1 MKTVILDENLPI
13 DLRLLLQEFDV
24 VTVRYK
30 GWTGVKN
37 GSLVKL
43 IDGQFDVLITGDKNL
58 RYQQNLSN
66 RIVSIVE
73 LPFTL
78 IDLLEE
84 RIEEVRSAIRNS
96 TVGSYIQIRP

>member
-13 DLRLLLQEFDV
+13 DLRLLLHEFDV
-24 VTVRYK
+24 VTVRYR

-43 IDGQFDVLITGDKNL
+43 IDGQFDVLVTGDKNL

-78 IDLLEE
+78 LELIE
-84 RIEEVRSAIRNS
+84 ARIEEIRSAIRDS